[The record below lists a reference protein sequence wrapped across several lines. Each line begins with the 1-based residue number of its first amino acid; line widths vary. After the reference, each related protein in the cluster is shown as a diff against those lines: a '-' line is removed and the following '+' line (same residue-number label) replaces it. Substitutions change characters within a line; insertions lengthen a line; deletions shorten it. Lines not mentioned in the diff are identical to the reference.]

1 MARWAQR
8 AEGKRLDRVCFDDSS
23 SAPKQVHRTN
33 PELEDRIL
41 ELRRHL
47 RDESPLGE
55 YGPEAIRR
63 ALMEQDG
70 SAPSLSTIKRVFRR
84 RGALDGKRRVRR
96 KAPPPGWYLPEV
108 RNRLAELDSLDVIED
123 LKIENGP
130 LVDVLNLVELHGKRI
145 RSWAVEG
152 PFTAKN
158 THVALLEHWRDH
170 GLPAYVQFDNAPIF
184 TGGARHADT
193 LGTVIR
199 LCLALGVTPVFAPV
213 REHGLQNAVESANG
227 RYQDKVWRRFHH
239 AGLAEL
245 RKRSRAYEAASNLK
259 NAAAIGEAP
268 ARRPFPG
275 GGWLSLPSKAQGRVI
290 FIRRTNE
297 KSEVEVLGRAYRVSQ
312 CWPHRLVRC
321 DVDLT
326 TDELCFFGLR
336 RSAHEEQPLLKKVEY
351 LVPPKCAAR
360 VNLRAPK

>member
-1 MARWAQR
+1 VARWVQR
-8 AEGKRLDRVCFDDSS
+8 SEGKRLDRVCLDDAS
-23 SAPKQVHRTN
+23 SAPHHVHRTS

-47 RDESPLGE
+47 REESPLGE

-63 ALMEQDG
+63 TLMEQG
-70 SAPSLSTIKRVFRR
+70 GPTLSLSTLKRILRR
-84 RGALDGKRRVRR
+84 RGALDGQGRVRR
-96 KAPPPGWYLPEV
+96 KAPPPGWHLPEV
-108 RNRLAELDSLDVIED
+108 RDRLAELDSLDVIED

-130 LVDVLNLVELHGKRI
+130 LVDVLNLVALHGKRI

-158 THVALLEHWRDH
+158 THVSLLEHWRDH

-184 TGGARHADT
+184 TGGARCPDT

-213 REHGLQNAVESANG
+213 REHGLQNAVENANG
-227 RYQDKVWRRFHH
+227 RFQDKVWRRFHH
-239 AGLAEL
+239 ASLSEL
-245 RKRSRAYEAASNLK
+245 RERSRAYEEAANHK
-259 NAAAIGEAP
+259 NSAAIGEAP
-268 ARRPFPG
+268 ARRPFPKDR
-275 GGWLSLPSKAQGRVI
+275 WLLLPSKAQGRVI

-297 KSEVEVLGRAYRVSQ
+297 KSEAEVLGRKHRVSE

-321 DVDLT
+321 EVDLT
-326 TDELCFFGLR
+326 ADELLFFGLR
-336 RSAHEEQPLLKKVEY
+336 RAAYEDQPLLKKIVY
-351 LVPPKCAAR
+351 SV
-360 VNLRAPK
+360 APKGPAKVYLRPPR